1 MKLRSVSG
9 LLVVALLVPGVRAAS
24 VHTESFGAPDAA
36 EGTLLL
42 GAGGWE
48 LSGGEARIDFAAT
61 APLAIPDLAT
71 LAPNAIAFRGDYAGA
86 GVLTAGFRLH
96 RTGEAP
102 SHLYLELTS
111 GDAVF
116 QHALP
121 IPPGGQWTT
130 YAVTLDPEA
139 PGAWSVK
146 RPGVNDF
153 VAALGAV
160 DQLAIKIRRAG
171 AGEATV
177 RIDDVYLDGAPEA
190 ALELPG
196 EGGSGSPVLS
206 WDTLQPGAVY
216 TVEASPTPRGP
227 WYPAMTLTATG
238 RLDAITLPTADAA
251 PVHFFRLRGP

>member
-1 MKLRSVSG
+1 MMLRFPLYLILVIG
-9 LLVVALLVPGVRAAS
+9 LAGRTDAAS
-24 VHTESFGAPDAA
+24 VHTETFGAPDAA
-36 EGTLLL
+36 DTGLLL
-42 GAGGWE
+42 GAGGWD
-48 LSGGEARIDFAAT
+48 LSGGEARIDFAST

-71 LAPNAIAFRGDYAGA
+71 LIPNAIAFRGDYAGV
-86 GVLTAGFRLH
+86 GVLTTGFRLH

-130 YAVTLDPEA
+130 YAVTLDPES
-139 PGAWSVK
+139 PGAWSVM
-146 RPGVNDF
+146 RAGTNDF

-190 ALELPG
+190 ALDLAA
-196 EGGSGSPVLS
+196 GSGGVQPVLS

-238 RLDAITLPTADAA
+238 RLDAIMLPTADAA